1 MSISR
6 CGAVT
11 GLFLILTAN
20 VAAAELRLPAVISDG
35 MVLQQDRANPVWGWA
50 EPGEKVVATVAG
62 HTVTA
67 EAGRDGRW
75 QVLLPPLSARSEPI
89 EIRLRT
95 SSGLERI
102 VRDVLVGE
110 VWFCTGPSNIFWPV
124 KRCDN
129 AQEEIAAAKYPEI
142 RFFTV
147 KLNLAD
153 EPQDDCVGNWFAC
166 SPRTVG
172 DVSGVGYFFGR
183 RMHQEQGVPVGVLQS
198 YLGGTRVEAWTSTE
212 ALDSQP
218 ALRPILQ
225 WWQDAI
231 AGYDADQAMADYGRE
246 LKRWKQLAADAESQG
261 RKSPP
266 RPAKP
271 ENPRTSRHRPACLYN
286 GMIAPLIPFGIRGV
300 ISYQGLGN
308 LYWAEH
314 SRVLLSTMIRDWRS
328 RWGQGP
334 FPFGMVQ
341 PAPFPCERWPKQH
354 EDAYALQRESQ
365 LLVLDEL
372 PNTGVA
378 PTMDIGDL
386 EELHFTNKQD
396 VGQRMA
402 HWALATVYG
411 QDVPYA
417 GPIYESMA
425 VEDNKVRIRFKH
437 TADGLTTNDGQAP
450 THFTIAGEDKLF
462 HPATAVIEGNTVLVH
477 SKDVDKPV
485 AARFAW
491 SDTAIPNL
499 VNSDGLPASIFRTDI
514 PALDGAPCVKVAE

>member
-1 MSISR
+1 
-6 CGAVT
+6 
-11 GLFLILTAN
+11 
-20 VAAAELRLPAVISDG
+20 
-35 MVLQQDRANPVWGWA
+35 MVLQKDHANPLWGWA
-50 EPGEKVVATVAG
+50 EPGERVVVTVAG
-62 HTVTA
+62 HTATGK
-67 EAGRDGRW
+67 AGQGGRW
-75 QVLLPPLSARSEPI
+75 QVSLPPFAARSEPI
-89 EIRLRT
+89 EIHLRT
-95 SSGLERI
+95 SSGSERI
-102 VRDVLVGE
+102 IRDVLVGE

-129 AQEEIAAAKYPEI
+129 AQQEIAAAKYPEI

-147 KLNLAD
+147 KLNVAD
-153 EPQDDCVGNWFAC
+153 KPQDDCVGNWFAC

-172 DVSGVGYFFGR
+172 DVSGIGYFFAR
-183 RMHQEQGVPVGVLQS
+183 RIHKKQDVPVGVLQS
-198 YLGGTRVEAWTSTE
+198 FLGGTRVEAWTSKD

-225 WWQDAI
+225 WWKDAT
-231 AGYDADQAMADYGRE
+231 ASYDADQATADYGRE
-246 LKRWKQLAADAESQG
+246 LKHWKQLAADAESQG
-261 RKSPP
+261 RKPP
-266 RPAKP
+266 RRPARP
-271 ENPRTSRHRPACLYN
+271 EDPRTSRHRPACLYN

-341 PAPFPCERWPKQH
+341 PAPYPCDRWPKQH
-354 EDAYALQRESQ
+354 EDAYSLQRESQ

-372 PNTGVA
+372 PNTGLA

-386 EELHFTNKQD
+386 EELHFANKQD
-396 VGQRMA
+396 VGKRLA
-402 HWALATVYG
+402 DWALATVYG

-425 VEDNKVRIRFKH
+425 IESNKIRIRFKH
-437 TADGLTTNDGQAP
+437 TAGGLATTDGQAP
-450 THFTIAGEDKLF
+450 THFTIAGEDSVF
-462 HPATAVIEGNTVLVH
+462 QPAMAVIDGNTVLVH

-485 AARFAW
+485 AVRFAW

-499 VNSDGLPASIFRTDI
+499 VNSDGLPASIFRTDV
-514 PALDGAPCVKVAE
+514 PPHDSERK